1 MEVKK
6 MSKEINEIIQMN
18 DGGNNPK
25 SGIFESTLWQ
35 LNFKDDSEPR
45 ILGRTKMLE
54 YLSKGTSPAK
64 TVHAFKK
71 WEITTVA
78 GTKIR
83 TWVIVYDDKSHTQ
96 LVNKDFYSLL
106 TNGHKNKDEEK
117 MKELEESLIK
127 KQNAPLNPAIFTNK
141 ITTEEEKEEL
151 RKLRE
156 HPDYYNSIDENQPI
170 STFPDAVR
178 EDYGPN
184 PDATGYEESK

>member
-1 MEVKK
+1 
-6 MSKEINEIIQMN
+6 MSKEISEIIQMN

-45 ILGRTKMLE
+45 VLGRTKMLE
-54 YLSKGTSPAK
+54 YLSKGTMPPKS
-64 TVHAFKK
+64 VHNFKK
-71 WEITTVA
+71 WDITTA
-78 GTKIR
+78 SGSHIR
-83 TWVIVYDDKSHTQ
+83 VWSVTYDDFQTFV
-96 LVNKDFYSLL
+96 LINKDFNALI

-117 MKELEESLIK
+117 MKELEESLIR
-127 KQNAPLNPAIFTNK
+127 KQQAPPNPAIFTNK

-156 HPDYYNSIDENQPI
+156 HPDYYNSMDENQPI